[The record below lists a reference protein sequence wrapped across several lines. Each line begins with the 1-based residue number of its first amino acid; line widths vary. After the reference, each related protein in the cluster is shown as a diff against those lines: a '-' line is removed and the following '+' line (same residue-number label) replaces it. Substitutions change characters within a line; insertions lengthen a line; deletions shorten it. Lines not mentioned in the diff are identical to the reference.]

1 MQQQWQQLQ
10 KHLTPARIK
19 LVLCWVLLI
28 AVLLQ
33 LAKLTWFIVDLF
45 IEPSPP
51 IQKAT
56 SAISSGVS
64 KSPQSQFDAKK
75 IADLHIF
82 GEPAKAPVVTN
93 EPTKEPEIDVT
104 EAQKTRLNLKLM
116 GVYASDDPE
125 KGVAVVEHNNDQN
138 SYKVGDNL
146 PGGRNIILRQVVPPN
161 KIIFENNGNMESLE
175 MENFAL
181 DLADKPTTSR
191 ASGLTP
197 VKTPSSSGRQR
208 TIDKRRDREITK
220 TLQEMRGQLAT
231 QGINSFKDLVSVSMV
246 QNPDGSAGLKIRPG
260 KDRRMFARFGFQM
273 NDVVKN
279 INGLDLSPTNMADIM
294 NLVNTGEDLS
304 LVVQRGNT
312 EVLLQFSLTEA
323 NQPSNSLRKKEAF

>member
-1 MQQQWQQLQ
+1 M
-10 KHLTPARIK
+10 KMI
-19 LVLCWVLLI
+19 LI
-28 AVLLQ
+28 RPG
-33 LAKLTWFIVDLF
+33 I
-45 IEPSPP
+45 
-51 IQKAT
+51 
-56 SAISSGVS
+56 
-64 KSPQSQFDAKK
+64 
-75 IADLHIF
+75 
-82 GEPAKAPVVTN
+82 N
-93 EPTKEPEIDVT
+93 DV
-104 EAQKTRLNLKLM
+104 R
-116 GVYASDDPE
+116 

-181 DLADKPTTSR
+181 DVADKPSPSR
-191 ASGLTP
+191 STGLTP
-197 VKTPSSSGRQR
+197 VNNKASRQR